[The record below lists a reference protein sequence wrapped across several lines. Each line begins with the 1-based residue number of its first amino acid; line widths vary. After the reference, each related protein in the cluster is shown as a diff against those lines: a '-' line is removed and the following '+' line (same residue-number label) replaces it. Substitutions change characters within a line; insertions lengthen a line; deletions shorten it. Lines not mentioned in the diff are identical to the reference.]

1 MIQRVLA
8 CVSAAVLLS
17 VVLSLSLAAQGP
29 APATTNL
36 PQYLQRAYNGIK
48 NNLTRAA
55 DMLPESDY
63 GFKPSSMPEM
73 RTFGQLFGHV
83 ANAQFGMCA
92 AAKGVPNPNMGT
104 DNEQKTGK
112 AEIQKALAA
121 SFAFCD
127 DAFAGLTEANRSQMM
142 AQGRGQMSRDA
153 ILANMITHSN
163 EMYGYAAVYLRAK
176 NVVPPST
183 DEAQRGRGAGRGGRG
198 Q

>member
-1 MIQRVLA
+1 MLILRVLA
-8 CVSAAVLLS
+8 YVSVAIVFS
-17 VVLSLSLAAQGP
+17 VSLAAQGP
-29 APATTNL
+29 GPATTSL
-36 PQYLQRAYNGIK
+36 PQYLQRAYNGVK
-48 NNLTRAA
+48 TNLTRAA

-92 AAKGVPNPNMGT
+92 NAKGVANPNMGT
-104 DNEQKTGK
+104 DHEQKTSK
-112 AEIQKALAA
+112 ADIQKALAA

-127 DAFAGLTEANRSQMM
+127 DAFAGLTEESGAQMM
-142 AQGRGQMSRDA
+142 AQGRGQMSREA
-153 ILANMITHSN
+153 ILANLITHSN

-183 DEAQRGRGAGRGGRG
+183 DENLRGRAGGRGGRG

>member
-17 VVLSLSLAAQGP
+17 VALTAQGP
-29 APATTNL
+29 APQTTNL
-36 PQYLQRAYNGIK
+36 PQYLQRAYNGVK

-55 DMLPESDY
+55 DLLPESDY
-63 GFKPSSMPEM
+63 AFKPSSMPEM

-92 AAKGVPNPNMGT
+92 GAKGVPNPNMGT
-104 DNEQKTGK
+104 DNEQKTSK

-127 DAFAGLTEANRSQMM
+127 DAFASLTEANGTQMM
-142 AQGRGQMSRDA
+142 AQGRGQMARAA
-153 ILANMITHSN
+153 ILANLIAHSN

-183 DEAQRGRGAGRGGRG
+183 DEAQRGRGAGGRGGRG